1 MIKGIIFDLNGTLID
16 ISTDEWSDEV
26 YRTTAHFLGYSGV
39 LISPEELRENYF
51 ALNKEQRRRSPEAF
65 PEFDAVKIF
74 HDIIMKKVPMTENNA
89 GKIAVSTA
97 QVYRAAALKKLQ
109 LYPGVKEVLTDLKS
123 RFKLAAVSD
132 GQSAWA
138 LPELYMAG
146 LNEFFSGATVSGDF
160 GFRKPDK
167 RMYEYA
173 LEKLDLKPEEVVFI
187 GNDMYRDIYGAKNAG
202 MKTVF
207 FKSNQGDHSPG
218 GAEPDYII
226 YKFDELMR
234 AIAFLEEKE
243 KNDFEKI
250 YMVYVSSLFSVSFFR
265 L

>member
-1 MIKGIIFDLNGTLID
+1 MIKGVIFDLNGTLID

-89 GKIAVSTA
+89 GKIAVSAA
-97 QVYRAAALKKLQ
+97 QVYRAAGLKKLQ
-109 LYPGVKEVLTDLKS
+109 LYPGVKEVLTDLKN

-167 RMYEYA
+167 RMFELS
-173 LEKLDLKPEEVVFI
+173 LEELGLLPEETVLV
-187 GNDMYRDIYGAKNAG
+187 GNDLFRDIYGGNEMG

-207 FKSNQGDHSPG
+207 FRSNQGDWESKQG
-218 GAEPDYII
+218 KPDYII
-226 YKFDELMR
+226 YDFYELPA
-234 AIAFLEEKE
+234 AINFLAG
-243 KNDFEKI
+243 
-250 YMVYVSSLFSVSFFR
+250 
-265 L
+265 